1 VQDRPRVQS
10 FEPRPVHERSALQLP
25 YVRDRSYGAAHQ
37 SRQQV
42 RQLLSALNWL
52 RVWCRRWGAL
62 LVAVL
67 ALATSVW
74 SGWEDRRHKR
84 LSVKPQLT
92 LSFSFHEGVSAG
104 WMMSNA
110 GLGPAIVQRF
120 EAYVDDRP
128 QIQWD
133 SFADSLGIQ
142 RPHALG
148 FANVYSLQI
157 ISPGLPE
164 PLLTVRLDQSKP
176 ATARNLADLMNN
188 FKRVRME
195 VCYCSL
201 YDECWQTSTRW
212 ESWGSR
218 KEVASC
224 VLPKLGEATWF
235 GNIRQQ

>member
-1 VQDRPRVQS
+1 MADGSRLLDQRRPHGGDSTSAAEQHTRRWRVAGQRLHRHRNCYEDARQRDS
-10 FEPRPVHERSALQLP
+10 DTVEPLALPRPVRRDDSRRTPSAGPQGGTSAMGEDKEDAVSAGRRRVRAIIKRLQ
-25 YVRDRSYGAAHQ
+25 VCG
-37 SRQQV
+37 
-42 RQLLSALNWL
+42 
-52 RVWCRRWGAL
+52 RRWGAL
-62 LVAVL
+62 GVALL

-74 SGWEDRRHKR
+74 SAYEDRRHKH

-176 ATARNLADLMNN
+176 A
-188 FKRVRME
+188 
-195 VCYCSL
+195 
-201 YDECWQTSTRW
+201 
-212 ESWGSR
+212 
-218 KEVASC
+218 
-224 VLPKLGEATWF
+224 
-235 GNIRQQ
+235 